1 MAEIATIARPYAEAA
16 FRAALDRG
24 SLLDKAGNGLALLA
38 AVAADER
45 VRSLLSDP
53 RVRAS
58 QKKELFTS
66 IGGEQ
71 LDEVARNLVGLLVD
85 NGREVLLG
93 AIAEEFDA
101 LKREHERVVK
111 ARITSAQ
118 PLSDEQRGAI
128 IAALERRYGKKV
140 EAELDV
146 DPELLGGAR
155 VQVGDQ
161 VIHAS
166 VRDALAQM
174 AAALTR

>member
-1 MAEIATIARPYAEAA
+1 MAELATVARPYAEAT
-16 FRAALDRG
+16 FRSALEENALGAVAD
-24 SLLDKAGNGLALLA
+24 SLAL
-38 AVAADER
+38 VAAIARDEQMHA
-45 VRSLLSDP
+45 VLLNP
-53 RVRAS
+53 KVAAA
-58 QKKELFTS
+58 QKKEFFDAAA
-66 IGGEQ
+66 GGRLHE
-71 LDEVARNLVGLLVD
+71 LVKRLVSMLVD
-85 NGREVLLG
+85 NHRAVLIG
-93 AIAEEFDA
+93 SVEEQFQG
-101 LKREHERVVK
+101 LKHEHERVLR

-118 PLSDEQRGAI
+118 ALTDAQRDEI
-128 IAALERRYGKKV
+128 VAALEKRYGKQI

>member
-1 MAEIATIARPYAEAA
+1 MAELATVARPYAEAA
-16 FRAALDRG
+16 FQAALDKG
-24 SLLDKAGNGLALLA
+24 SLASTDEALALLKA
-38 AVAADER
+38 IASDDR
-45 VRSLLSDP
+45 VRSVLSDP
-53 RVRAS
+53 RVTHQ
-58 QKKELFTS
+58 QKKDLFAS
-66 IGGEQ
+66 IAGAR
-71 LDEVARNLVGLLVD
+71 LDEVSRNLVRVLVD
-85 NGREVLLG
+85 NRREELIG
-93 AIAEEFDA
+93 AIAEEFEG

-118 PLSDEQRGAI
+118 PLSDAQRAEI
-128 IAALERRYGKKV
+128 VSALERRYGKKV

-174 AAALTR
+174 AAALAR